1 MRVDLDAKVRTRDGH
16 DAGAVQRAVIDPRA
30 DAVSD
35 FVISTGVLLGY
46 DVLVP
51 RDRLESASR
60 DGDTIAL
67 DLTRDELEKMPVYE
81 AADYTVPATGWVPP
95 AGYGYPTIGFLWPA
109 GHVFS
114 EPAPSSA
121 RGPAEV
127 EVWPTIDKG
136 TVVRDR
142 DAHEVGV
149 VDDLRFDTAT
159 GRLEGLVI
167 RAGGAIQTFFGG
179 GHTIEISRSQVER
192 VDEGEVHLR
201 ASKDELG

>member
-1 MRVDLDAKVRTRDGH
+1 
-16 DAGAVQRAVIDPRA
+16 
-30 DAVSD
+30 
-35 FVISTGVLLGY
+35 
-46 DVLVP
+46 
-51 RDRLESASR
+51 
-60 DGDTIAL
+60 
-67 DLTRDELEKMPVYE
+67 MPVYE

-201 ASKDELG
+201 AS